1 MKLRYGLL
9 GLRKEVGRDGGG
21 SGERDGRHLDP
32 REKGQGSQLLFGL
45 ECLNHKIIEYLFFV
59 FLQSLSH
66 TSSHSTLGHGFFF
79 LTL

>member
-9 GLRKEVGRDGGG
+9 GLRKEVG
-21 SGERDGRHLDP
+21 RDGRHLDP

-59 FLQSLSH
+59 FYKAYLIQVH
-66 TSSHSTLGHGFFF
+66 TAHLGMDFFF
-79 LTL
+79 F

>member
-21 SGERDGRHLDP
+21 GGERDGRHLDP

-59 FLQSLSH
+59 FYKVYLIQVH
-66 TSSHSTLGHGFFF
+66 TAHLGMDFFF
-79 LTL
+79 